1 MPSRGAAA
9 IERVHVVH
17 GVDSACMTAH
27 AAARVPLTVCLAYK
41 YVDRPDMTGLVGR
54 AWHDGAGRVL
64 RRGGEMRAGARVW
77 VR

>member
-1 MPSRGAAA
+1 MPSRGAAV

-27 AAARVPLTVCLAYK
+27 AAARVPQFAWLISMLIAL
-41 YVDRPDMTGLVGR
+41 TGLVGR